1 MVAFE
6 KEKITA
12 AIRTDFVLSGEIIV
26 ITLGVVAQQAF
37 MTQVFVLFA
46 VAIAMTIFVYGIV
59 AGIVRLDDVG
69 LRLASLTDKNA
80 FAAFKR
86 KLGRGL
92 LLLAPWLMKTLT
104 VVGTAAMFMVG
115 GSILAHGWHG
125 FHDISVASVAMVSGL
140 SWVGGALAFFTPLVL
155 EAIFGVLAG
164 ATKPHHVSTSNPLR
178 VSDMAGISGN
188 ALLRCAVVTANALS
202 LPALMLGAA
211 VAKLSKLKSTW
222 PDNKA
227 NCAGLPPL

>member
-1 MVAFE
+1 M
-6 KEKITA
+6 
-12 AIRTDFVLSGEIIV
+12 
-26 ITLGVVAQQAF
+26 
-37 MTQVFVLFA
+37 
-46 VAIAMTIFVYGIV
+46 

-164 ATKPHHVSTSNPLR
+164 A
-178 VSDMAGISGN
+178 I
-188 ALLRCAVVTANALS
+188 AVLIWTVVGS
-202 LPALMLGAA
+202 
-211 VAKLSKLKSTW
+211 VIKKFKS
-222 PDNKA
+222 
-227 NCAGLPPL
+227 